1 MGSTSVSSQLV
12 FPDQAPPAVEAAV
25 KSILQSQ
32 PSGTIP
38 ATPDVFV
45 RIVRLDAI
53 LHDGQIPADAYL
65 AGPNGPPVVFLTIP
79 EEIAKSPGTVL
90 SRIGYT
96 DADLAYVFG
105 GGQAAAIVFKYPDEV
120 QSLPTR
126 DGDLSSDV
134 LKRVV
139 RGTWQNLFRTYKDI
153 AEIDES
159 PLQFGADDR
168 RFVAS
173 FPSWGQLRLM
183 GVPSYSEIQSVG
195 GADCVIAGSLKGTSG
210 SLRSTSGQGGP
221 PPEMAVRV
229 HLSILVRMQV
239 FLVSRPRR
247 ASQLCRSKGGS
258 DSSAPWKE
266 SLQPVAIGAAAEVTK
281 PSRPRAASAARRAG
295 RP

>member
-195 GADCVIAGSLKGTSG
+195 GADWRYRRLLERHLWVTPKYLGTGWAAAGN
-210 SLRSTSGQGGP
+210 GGP
-221 PPEMAVRV
+221 GAPEYLGPNAS
-229 HLSILVRMQV
+229 LSGLAATQSLAI
-239 FLVSRPRR
+239 VS
-247 ASQLCRSKGGS
+247 L
-258 DSSAPWKE
+258 
-266 SLQPVAIGAAAEVTK
+266 
-281 PSRPRAASAARRAG
+281 
-295 RP
+295 